1 MKCAKCGAELKEGC
15 LYCSVCGHEAQMVNE
30 YSVLEEDYLKAIL
43 TDEASKSSSDS
54 SHNNDNKPQKNSKK
68 QNKQTPWVILICFA
82 AVILVITTGSLL
94 YVRHKNNNSYD
105 YQMEMAE
112 KELSGNH
119 YEKAISYYKNA
130 LVLLPSD
137 INARVSLADI
147 YMKQKEYD
155 SAMIL
160 YMEILTLDDDNKDAY
175 QGLIRIYESKE
186 EYDKIQEL
194 ASDITDTDILE
205 LFSGYIVAEPVF
217 YPDAGTCDVYTN
229 VTIFSIEECEI
240 YYTLDGSN
248 PTDGG
253 TLYEKDGIE
262 LSDLKT
268 YTIKAAC
275 KNEKG
280 LFSDVVTAK
289 YKTVAL
295 PPDYPEVT
303 PDGGTVDELTFVII
317 TADEGC
323 SIYYTWDGTDPTT
336 ASERYTDPIE
346 VPEGNNILS
355 VLVVNDKTNLTSEI
369 YRTNFIC
376 KPGTKTAE

>member
-43 TDEASKSSSDS
+43 TDEASKSTSDS

-175 QGLIRIYESKE
+175 
-186 EYDKIQEL
+186 
-194 ASDITDTDILE
+194 T
-205 LFSGYIVAEPVF
+205 
-217 YPDAGTCDVYTN
+217 
-229 VTIFSIEECEI
+229 
-240 YYTLDGSN
+240 
-248 PTDGG
+248 
-253 TLYEKDGIE
+253 
-262 LSDLKT
+262 
-268 YTIKAAC
+268 
-275 KNEKG
+275 
-280 LFSDVVTAK
+280 
-289 YKTVAL
+289 
-295 PPDYPEVT
+295 
-303 PDGGTVDELTFVII
+303 
-317 TADEGC
+317 
-323 SIYYTWDGTDPTT
+323 
-336 ASERYTDPIE
+336 
-346 VPEGNNILS
+346 
-355 VLVVNDKTNLTSEI
+355 
-369 YRTNFIC
+369 
-376 KPGTKTAE
+376 